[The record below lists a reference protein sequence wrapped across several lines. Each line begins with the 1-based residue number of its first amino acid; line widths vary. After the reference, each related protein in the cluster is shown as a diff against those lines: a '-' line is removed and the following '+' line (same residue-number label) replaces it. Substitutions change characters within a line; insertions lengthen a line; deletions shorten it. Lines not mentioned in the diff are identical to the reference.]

1 MSTSTSTSTRTRV
14 RAGFRPAYFLG
25 RPSGVYAARY
35 ARVATVTTLPTAAT
49 TDRAA

>member
-1 MSTSTSTSTRTRV
+1 MPSTASTSTSV

-25 RPSGVYAARY
+25 RPTGVYAARD
-35 ARVATVTTLPTAAT
+35 AKTATVTTLPTAAS